1 MIGAAWLLAA
11 ALAVVAFLYAS
22 VGHAGASG
30 YIAVLA
36 LAGLPA
42 EQIKPLAL
50 ILNTLV
56 ASVGCWNFLRAGHL
70 PWRRIWPVY
79 LLAIPGAFLGGW
91 LNLPSLW
98 FRRLVGAVLL
108 FSAWRLGRAPVDPP
122 TLREPPRLLLLTA
135 GGGLGLL
142 AGLTGTGGGVF
153 LTPLL
158 GGGAAVGLAE
168 VAGAGCVA
176 LAAQVRHLGMV
187 PAAGACLAFFA
198 VAVAPASPELV

>member
-11 ALAVVAFLYAS
+11 ALAVAAFLYAS

-36 LAGLPA
+36 LAGLPG

-79 LLAIPGAFLGGW
+79 LLAIPGAFLGDG
-91 LNLPSLW
+91 
-98 FRRLVGAVLL
+98 
-108 FSAWRLGRAPVDPP
+108 
-122 TLREPPRLLLLTA
+122 
-135 GGGLGLL
+135 
-142 AGLTGTGGGVF
+142 
-153 LTPLL
+153 
-158 GGGAAVGLAE
+158 
-168 VAGAGCVA
+168 
-176 LAAQVRHLGMV
+176 
-187 PAAGACLAFFA
+187 
-198 VAVAPASPELV
+198 